1 MKLSKKKT
9 DQLYSCI
16 YENIF
21 NKRLELA
28 KGDQLSKSQVDDVLY
43 DIEKSIWKSVKQVFK
58 VKEH

>member
-9 DQLYSCI
+9 DELYGCI

-21 NKRLELA
+21 NKRLELV

-43 DIEKSIWKSVKQVFK
+43 DIEKSIWESVKQVFK
-58 VKEH
+58 VQEY

>member
-9 DQLYSCI
+9 DELYGCI

-21 NKRLELA
+21 NKRLELI

-43 DIEKSIWKSVKQVFK
+43 DIEKAIWKSVKQVFK
-58 VKEH
+58 VQEH